1 MYHLPVARAFAASG
15 AMPALPDLRYPVF
28 PQLVELLDAS
38 ELLVDGDVLTPLTSL
53 LFCLLVAA
61 LLVAWG
67 RRLGDLRAG
76 AWSAALWLGSP
87 FVLLLAR
94 SGLTSS
100 RRPRPSRRRLWSR
113 CRLRWTAAAPPGSPT
128 SGALA
133 RLGGRDQVHGPLL
146 RRRARVSRRSFSVRA
161 APASAGRQPSP
172 SARSRR
178 EAPGTLR
185 NVLVSGNPVWPFLG
199 GRLRLPVLGPDRRG
213 VGDLES
219 PPRGRPAEPPGAAR
233 AALESGHGPI
243 AGHPQPRSGALRA
256 LSDRRRRGAWRRG
269 SRRWLVL
276 VAAGF
281 VVFWF
286 ATTQQVRFLIPAI
299 PAVCL
304 LTAGAISRLADRFLP
319 LPRATA
325 TAVLTSA
332 AVVLGIALVPR
343 DIAGKILR
351 REIPPVN
358 EASRAD
364 YFASRLPSYPLYR
377 RLNAEHGG
385 RYTIYAFHDETMKY
399 FCEGRH
405 LGDWFGPAS
414 YGRMDLSS
422 GSRSPSESPEARRGP
437 FARQRLVL
445 PDGAAAGR
453 RLRGSLR
460 GDLPRAARF
469 APSASADRRL
479 RPQGRG
485 QSATSTKSSSIVIAR
500 SARPAADASSGTFR
514 CSSSRSAS
522 GRRVWGPVKRLRS
535 TQNAI
540 WHSGPD
546 GPEGRPELGVQRG
559 VPEVHEE
566 EKAVV
571 DGGEFPVPP
580 GELVPLGPRR
590 FRNEASEAAV
600 PGVEVH
606 EEADEVQLVEMHGS
620 RAAQI
625 LREDSGA

>member
-1 MYHLPVARAFAASG
+1 
-15 AMPALPDLRYPVF
+15 
-28 PQLVELLDAS
+28 
-38 ELLVDGDVLTPLTSL
+38 
-53 LFCLLVAA
+53 VAA

-67 RRLGDLRAG
+67 RRLGDPRAG

-94 SGLTSS
+94 SGLVE
-100 RRPRPSRRRLWSR
+100 PA
-113 CRLRWTAAAPPGSPT
+113 TAAFATAALIAMQASVDGGGFAWLAA

-133 RLGGRDQVHGPLL
+133 GWAAGAKYTGLYFVAALGLAAIIHSPRD
-146 RRRARVSRRSFSVRA
+146 ARVRGA
-161 APASAGRQPSP
+161 AAFALGALAAGGPWY
-172 SARSRR
+172 
-178 EAPGTLR
+178 LR

-199 GRLRLPVLGPDRRG
+199 GLFGYRFWSPIDVASATWSLRHEGGPQTLQALLALPWNLATARLPGIRSLVPGLFALFPIG
-213 VGDLES
+213 VVWGLAS
-219 PPRGRPAEPPGAAR
+219 
-233 AALESGHGPI
+233 H
-243 AGHPQPRSGALRA
+243 
-256 LSDRRRRGAWRRG
+256 

-276 VAAGF
+276 VAAGS

-358 EASRAD
+358 EASRTD
-364 YFASRLPSYPLYR
+364 YFASRLPSFPLYR

-422 GSRSPSESPEARRGP
+422 GTALLRSL
-437 FARQRLVL
+437 QRL
-445 PDGAAAGR
+445 GADHLLVNDSYFRTA
-453 RLRGSLR
+453 
-460 GDLPRAARF
+460 LPRDDVFAAHF
-469 APSASADRRL
+469 EEIY
-479 RPQGRG
+479 RG
-485 QSATSTKSSSIVIAR
+485 GAIRA
-500 SARPAADASSGTFR
+500 FR
-514 CSSSRSAS
+514 VR
-522 GRRVWGPVKRLRS
+522 
-535 TQNAI
+535 
-540 WHSGPD
+540 
-546 GPEGRPELGVQRG
+546 
-559 VPEVHEE
+559 
-566 EKAVV
+566 
-571 DGGEFPVPP
+571 
-580 GELVPLGPRR
+580 
-590 FRNEASEAAV
+590 
-600 PGVEVH
+600 
-606 EEADEVQLVEMHGS
+606 
-620 RAAQI
+620 
-625 LREDSGA
+625 

>member
-1 MYHLPVARAFAASG
+1 MIRLAGFVVVHLALLGVFAAAAWGAGRALTARRLPFASRVESAAMSTVFGFGVLSTVLFVLASVRLLRTWAVAAVLAAGCVLAWRARHAVLDALRRIGPKILAAIVLLPLVYFSLFPPLDPDATMYHLPVARAFAASG

-67 RRLGDLRAG
+67 RRLGDPRAG

-94 SGLTSS
+94 SGLAE
-100 RRPRPSRRRLWSR
+100 PA
-113 CRLRWTAAAPPGSPT
+113 TAAFATAALIAMQASVDGGGFAWLAA

-133 RLGGRDQVHGPLL
+133 GWAAGAKYTGLYFVAALGLAAIIHSPRD
-146 RRRARVSRRSFSVRA
+146 ARVRGA
-161 APASAGRQPSP
+161 AAFALGALAAGGPWY
-172 SARSRR
+172 
-178 EAPGTLR
+178 LR

-199 GRLRLPVLGPDRRG
+199 GLFGYRFWSPIDVASATWSLRHEGGPQTLQALLALPWNLATARLPGIRSLVPGLFALFPIG
-213 VGDLES
+213 VVWGLAS
-219 PPRGRPAEPPGAAR
+219 
-233 AALESGHGPI
+233 H
-243 AGHPQPRSGALRA
+243 
-256 LSDRRRRGAWRRG
+256 

-276 VAAGF
+276 VAAGS

-358 EASRAD
+358 EASRTD
-364 YFASRLPSYPLYR
+364 YFASRLPSFPLYR

-422 GSRSPSESPEARRGP
+422 GTALLRSL
-437 FARQRLVL
+437 QRL
-445 PDGAAAGR
+445 GADHLLVNDSYFRTA
-453 RLRGSLR
+453 
-460 GDLPRAARF
+460 LPRDDVFAAHF
-469 APSASADRRL
+469 EEIY
-479 RPQGRG
+479 RG
-485 QSATSTKSSSIVIAR
+485 GAIRA
-500 SARPAADASSGTFR
+500 FR
-514 CSSSRSAS
+514 VR
-522 GRRVWGPVKRLRS
+522 
-535 TQNAI
+535 
-540 WHSGPD
+540 
-546 GPEGRPELGVQRG
+546 
-559 VPEVHEE
+559 
-566 EKAVV
+566 
-571 DGGEFPVPP
+571 
-580 GELVPLGPRR
+580 
-590 FRNEASEAAV
+590 
-600 PGVEVH
+600 
-606 EEADEVQLVEMHGS
+606 
-620 RAAQI
+620 
-625 LREDSGA
+625 